1 MKLKAPSLAASLGL
15 ALLAL
20 LNAPI
25 PMAHAQG
32 TAFTYQGRLTDGA
45 DPANGIY
52 DLRFVIYS
60 ASTGS
65 GVVAGPLNHPG
76 ILVSNGLFTVTV
88 DPGAGVFTGAERWL
102 QLEARTN
109 GAGAFTALTPRQK
122 ITAAPHA
129 VTAANVTG
137 PVPGSQLT
145 GTVPNVSL
153 PSGGNWALSAPLT
166 LGPSTLTIDPLNHR
180 VGIGTANPLAPL
192 HLSASQGAV
201 RLDSTTSFLGSVL
214 DLRNNAIFPTYLG
227 AINFNNASGSTP
239 GQIAYLRT
247 NVMVFQVAGT
257 NRMSL
262 DGNGRLDVIGD
273 SSEVTLNNRWSASGG
288 LYGYNA
294 LRASCDTM
302 LGSAI
307 LATSDFGTAIQASST
322 DGWAGV
328 FSGAVQINYASPFD
342 KPQLRLRDPANDG
355 WARLRLQTG
364 TKPLW
369 DLAVGG
375 TDNSLRFYADGN
387 GDVVSV
393 KTNGQMLVKVLTITG
408 GADIAE
414 PFEMSETDLPP
425 GAVVVIDELNPGKL
439 KLSTAPFDRRVA
451 GVISGAGGVRPGLS
465 LQQNGVMEGN
475 QHVALTGRVYV
486 QADTSNGPILPG
498 DLLTTSH
505 EAGHAMKVTDPARAQ
520 GAILGKAMTGLAAGR
535 GLVLVLVTL
544 Q

>member
-1 MKLKAPSLAASLGL
+1 MNLKASSLAASLGL

-20 LNAPI
+20 LHAPL
-25 PMAHAQG
+25 PVAHAQG

-45 DPANGIY
+45 NPANGIY

-60 ASTGS
+60 ASTGA
-65 GVVAGPLNHPG
+65 GVVAGPMNYPG
-76 ILVSNGLFTVTV
+76 IPVSNGLFTVTV

-137 PVPGSQLT
+137 LVPGSQLT
-145 GTVPNVSL
+145 GAVPNVSL

-166 LGPSTLTIDPLNHR
+166 LDTSTLTIDPLNHR

-192 HLSASQGAV
+192 HLSASQGV
-201 RLDSTTSFLGSVL
+201 IRLDSNASFLGSVL
-214 DLRNNAIFPTYLG
+214 DLRNNAVSPTYLG
-227 AINFNNASGSTP
+227 AINFNNAGGSAP

-247 NVMVFQVAGT
+247 NALVFRVAGT
-257 NRMSL
+257 EQMRLSS
-262 DGNGRLDVIGD
+262 NGQLDVTGTD
-273 SSEVTLNNRWSASGG
+273 SEVAVNNRWSHG
-288 LYGYNA
+288 LVFGYTA
-294 LRASCDTM
+294 LKASCDSVF
-302 LGSAI
+302 GVAI
-307 LATSDFGTAIQASST
+307 HGISEFGTAIQGKST

-328 FSGAVQINYASPFD
+328 FNGAVQINYASPAD
-342 KPQLRLRDPANDG
+342 KPQLRLRDPADTG

-375 TDNSLRFYADGN
+375 EDNSLRFYADGN

-393 KTNGQMLVKVLTITG
+393 KTNGQMFVKVLTITG

-439 KLSTAPFDRRVA
+439 RLSTEPFDRRVA

-486 QADTSNGPILPG
+486 QADTRNGPILPG

-520 GAILGKAMTGLAAGR
+520 GAVLGKAMTGLAEGR